1 MGEAKVKMEGTF
13 AARPATQGAKWFG
26 GEGVSPCHWW
36 GLGAT
41 PREFFKLIL
50 QMVHSGAILSMTF
63 KTIKSEKKT
72 AHYQRCLWE
81 YLHVN
86 VASCNQEADM
96 HIISTVREGGVG
108 VLPQKIF
115 TFFP

>member
-1 MGEAKVKMEGTF
+1 MGEAKVKIEGTF
-13 AARPATQGAKWFG
+13 AARPMTRGAKWFG

-41 PREFFKLIL
+41 PRKFVKLTL

-63 KTIKSEKKT
+63 KTIGSEKKP

-81 YLHVN
+81 YFQVN
-86 VASCNQEADM
+86 VASCNQEAHI
-96 HIISTVREGGVG
+96 HIISLVREG

-115 TFFP
+115 DIFSPK